1 MEAKMK
7 YCGIDLHSNNS
18 VVVVI
23 DDEDRVVAQRRLPND
38 LSRIIEFVAPWRG
51 ELVGVVIEST
61 YNWYW
66 LVDGLQAAGFR
77 VHLANTTAIKQYD
90 GLKHSGD
97 EADARHLAH
106 LLRLG
111 ILPTGTILPKEERA
125 VRDLVRKRI
134 QLVRGRTTHILAI
147 ENIMARQLGG
157 RMTSNQIKRLSA
169 DDIDRMPISEDVGLA
184 MKANLAVIGA
194 LDTQIEVLEQRLRER
209 VKPRPAY
216 ALLTSVPGIGPAL
229 STTILL
235 ETGPIDRFAGVGNYA
250 SYARCV
256 DSVHTSNRKKK
267 GEGNVKNGNK
277 YLAWA
282 FVEAANF
289 ARRTC
294 PEAKRF
300 YERKKART
308 NTIVATKALAHKLA
322 RACYHILK
330 EGRPFDVTRCFA

>member
-1 MEAKMK
+1 MK

-23 DDEDRVVAQRRLPND
+23 DGEDRVVAQRRLPND

-51 ELVGVVIEST
+51 ELVGVVIEFDLQ
-61 YNWYW
+61 
-66 LVDGLQAAGFR
+66 LVLAGRRAASGRVPGSSGQHHGDQAVRRPQAQRRRSGRPAFGASVAARHPADGNHPSEGRARGEGSGAKAHPTGARAHHAHPGDREYHGQAAGR
-77 VHLANTTAIKQYD
+77 ADDQQSDQTAERRRHRSDADI
-90 GLKHSGD
+90 GGCRLGD
-97 EADARHLAH
+97 ESQPRGHRRARHADRGSRAAAARKGQAATGLRAADQRARH
-106 LLRLG
+106 RPRAVDDDPVGNRSHRSLRRRRELRLLRTLRG
-111 ILPTGTILPKEERA
+111 QRA
-125 VRDLVRKRI
+125 Y
-134 QLVRGRTTHILAI
+134 
-147 ENIMARQLGG
+147 
-157 RMTSNQIKRLSA
+157 
-169 DDIDRMPISEDVGLA
+169 
-184 MKANLAVIGA
+184 
-194 LDTQIEVLEQRLRER
+194 EQ
-209 VKPRPAY
+209 PQ
-216 ALLTSVPGIGPAL
+216 
-229 STTILL
+229 
-235 ETGPIDRFAGVGNYA
+235 
-250 SYARCV
+250 
-256 DSVHTSNRKKK
+256 KK

-289 ARRTC
+289 ARRYC